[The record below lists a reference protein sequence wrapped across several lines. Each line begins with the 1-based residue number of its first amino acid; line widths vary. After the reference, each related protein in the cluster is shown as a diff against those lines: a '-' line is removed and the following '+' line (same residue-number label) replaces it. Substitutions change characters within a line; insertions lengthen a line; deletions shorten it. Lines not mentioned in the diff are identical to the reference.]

1 MSENE
6 IVCTECGRV
15 RPTQV
20 TVCPKHDFR
29 HEIDKHCDHCE
40 NEVAAQL
47 EAEWNAGV
55 EKRNAEREAQL
66 NADAQ
71 YQARKAAADAKG
83 SGRLRR

>member
-47 EAEWNAGV
+47 TDAIAFA
-55 EKRNAEREAQL
+55 KA
-66 NADAQ
+66 ADV
-71 YQARKAAADAKG
+71 KAAAELADKVRKATQDLINAG
-83 SGRLRR
+83 ANSGT